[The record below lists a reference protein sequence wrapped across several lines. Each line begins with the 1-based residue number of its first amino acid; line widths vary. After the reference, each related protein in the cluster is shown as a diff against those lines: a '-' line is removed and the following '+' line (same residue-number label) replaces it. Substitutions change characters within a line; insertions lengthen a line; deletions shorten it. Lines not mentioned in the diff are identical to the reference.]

1 VGDFCPVIKLNFVVL
16 QGSPMRIYLLLVAAA
31 VLAATLSAQVSPP
44 AVGTL
49 PPETVIATVN
59 GKDVTAGDVMKMFQS
74 HPSFAESFEWI
85 PRGPS
90 SDSS

>member
-1 VGDFCPVIKLNFVVL
+1 
-16 QGSPMRIYLLLVAAA
+16 MRIYLLLAAAA

-59 GKDVTAGDVMKMFQS
+59 GKDVTASDVMKMFQS
-74 HPSFAESFEWI
+74 HPSFAESFRVDPKGTIQRFFLMRDLADEGEKKKLAE
-85 PRGPS
+85 R
-90 SDSS
+90 